1 MTSLKKFDAYR
12 MLQASGLPIFTHHDI
27 QRLCNISNENT
38 AYKLLQRLEQG
49 KVIRRVKSGAYQ
61 LIDAQTHDFT
71 IANALRTPSYV
82 SLESALSRYGILS
95 QFPFVIT
102 SVTSTR
108 NITIENDKTYE
119 YAHIAPSLFDGYIKE
134 NDYLIATPEKALFDG
149 LYFMSKGLRTLPI
162 DELDLSPIQKK
173 VFSIYYQKTPIKKF
187 EHFLRSK
194 HIL

>member
-27 QRLCNISNENT
+27 QRLCSISNENT

-49 KVIRRVKSGAYQ
+49 NVIRRVKPGSYQ

-71 IANALRTPSYV
+71 IANTLRTPSYV

-102 SVTSTR
+102 SVTTTR
-108 NITIENDKTYE
+108 NTTIENEKTYE
-119 YAHIAPSLFDGYIKE
+119 YVHVSSSLFYGYMKE
-134 NDYLIATPEKALFDG
+134 NNYLIATPEKALFDG
-149 LYFMSKGLRTLPI
+149 LYFMSKGLRTFPI
-162 DELDLSPIQKK
+162 DELDVSHIKK
-173 VFSIYYQKTPIKKF
+173 ELFALYYQKIRIPKF